1 MIYDLSL
8 AAEKEEGCGE
18 QDRTESERPE
28 TMARARERR
37 LYLRAPRIASG
48 YLRPK
53 RGSPFAPHEIA
64 PSASRGLCRTGSPLG
79 ADGGPA

>member
-1 MIYDLSL
+1 
-8 AAEKEEGCGE
+8 
-18 QDRTESERPE
+18 
-28 TMARARERR
+28 MARAREGR

-53 RGSPFAPHEIA
+53 RGSPFAPHDIA